1 MPGLQGN
8 RLRFG
13 KGTAGK
19 HRHIR
24 CMLWTSLPAASIA
37 VLTFAGLGLA
47 GVSSGTLAS
56 SGAALI
62 KSELVGVFDLGPLA
76 ALPLL
81 VALVGIAL
89 RKPPALVI
97 LASSLLALIVGTA
110 LACTFVIIVA
120 GIMYALVFVTQPV
133 NQQAPNDKAFIE
145 QVLVPI
151 VLFLSG
157 ALSGVLA
164 ANGLSNKA
172 PKIEE
177 DTDVHELA

>member
-1 MPGLQGN
+1 MARRSP
-8 RLRFG
+8 RFSA
-13 KGTAGK
+13 KE
-19 HRHIR
+19 I
-24 CMLWTSLPAASIA
+24 
-37 VLTFAGLGLA
+37 
-47 GVSSGTLAS
+47 
-56 SGAALI
+56 
-62 KSELVGVFDLGPLA
+62 
-76 ALPLL
+76 
-81 VALVGIAL
+81 
-89 RKPPALVI
+89 
-97 LASSLLALIVGTA
+97 LALIVGTA

-120 GIMYALVFVTQPV
+120 GIIYALVFVTQPV

-164 ANGLSNKA
+164 ANGLSNKS

>member
-1 MPGLQGN
+1 MARRPA
-8 RLRFG
+8 RFSA
-13 KGTAGK
+13 KE
-19 HRHIR
+19 I
-24 CMLWTSLPAASIA
+24 
-37 VLTFAGLGLA
+37 
-47 GVSSGTLAS
+47 
-56 SGAALI
+56 
-62 KSELVGVFDLGPLA
+62 
-76 ALPLL
+76 
-81 VALVGIAL
+81 
-89 RKPPALVI
+89 
-97 LASSLLALIVGTA
+97 LALIVGTA

-120 GIMYALVFVTQPV
+120 GIIYALVFVTQPV

>member
-1 MPGLQGN
+1 MARRSP
-8 RLRFG
+8 RFSA
-13 KGTAGK
+13 KE
-19 HRHIR
+19 I
-24 CMLWTSLPAASIA
+24 
-37 VLTFAGLGLA
+37 
-47 GVSSGTLAS
+47 
-56 SGAALI
+56 
-62 KSELVGVFDLGPLA
+62 
-76 ALPLL
+76 
-81 VALVGIAL
+81 
-89 RKPPALVI
+89 
-97 LASSLLALIVGTA
+97 LALIVGTA

-164 ANGLSNKA
+164 ANGLSNKS

>member
-1 MPGLQGN
+1 MARRSP
-8 RLRFG
+8 RFSA
-13 KGTAGK
+13 K
-19 HRHIR
+19 
-24 CMLWTSLPAASIA
+24 
-37 VLTFAGLGLA
+37 
-47 GVSSGTLAS
+47 
-56 SGAALI
+56 
-62 KSELVGVFDLGPLA
+62 E
-76 ALPLL
+76 
-81 VALVGIAL
+81 
-89 RKPPALVI
+89 I
-97 LASSLLALIVGTA
+97 LALFVGTA

-120 GIMYALVFVTQPV
+120 GIIYALVFVTQPV

>member
-1 MPGLQGN
+1 MAR
-8 RLRFG
+8 RLPRFSA
-13 KGTAGK
+13 KE
-19 HRHIR
+19 I
-24 CMLWTSLPAASIA
+24 
-37 VLTFAGLGLA
+37 
-47 GVSSGTLAS
+47 
-56 SGAALI
+56 
-62 KSELVGVFDLGPLA
+62 
-76 ALPLL
+76 
-81 VALVGIAL
+81 
-89 RKPPALVI
+89 
-97 LASSLLALIVGTA
+97 LALIVGTA

-164 ANGLSNKA
+164 ANGLSNKS

-177 DTDVHELA
+177 DSDVHELA

>member
-1 MPGLQGN
+1 MARRSP
-8 RLRFG
+8 RFSA
-13 KGTAGK
+13 KE
-19 HRHIR
+19 I
-24 CMLWTSLPAASIA
+24 
-37 VLTFAGLGLA
+37 
-47 GVSSGTLAS
+47 
-56 SGAALI
+56 
-62 KSELVGVFDLGPLA
+62 
-76 ALPLL
+76 
-81 VALVGIAL
+81 
-89 RKPPALVI
+89 
-97 LASSLLALIVGTA
+97 LALIVGTA
-110 LACTFVIIVA
+110 LACTFVIILA
-120 GIMYALVFVTQPV
+120 GIIYALVFVTQPV

>member
-1 MPGLQGN
+1 MARRSP
-8 RLRFG
+8 RFSA
-13 KGTAGK
+13 KE
-19 HRHIR
+19 I
-24 CMLWTSLPAASIA
+24 
-37 VLTFAGLGLA
+37 
-47 GVSSGTLAS
+47 
-56 SGAALI
+56 
-62 KSELVGVFDLGPLA
+62 
-76 ALPLL
+76 
-81 VALVGIAL
+81 
-89 RKPPALVI
+89 
-97 LASSLLALIVGTA
+97 LALIVGTA

-120 GIMYALVFVTQPV
+120 GIIYALVFVTQPV

-172 PKIEE
+172 PTIEE

>member
-1 MPGLQGN
+1 MARRSP
-8 RLRFG
+8 RFSA
-13 KGTAGK
+13 KE
-19 HRHIR
+19 I
-24 CMLWTSLPAASIA
+24 
-37 VLTFAGLGLA
+37 
-47 GVSSGTLAS
+47 
-56 SGAALI
+56 
-62 KSELVGVFDLGPLA
+62 
-76 ALPLL
+76 
-81 VALVGIAL
+81 
-89 RKPPALVI
+89 
-97 LASSLLALIVGTA
+97 LALIVGTA
-110 LACTFVIIVA
+110 LAFTFVIIVT
-120 GIMYALVFVTQPV
+120 GIIYALVFVTQPV

>member
-1 MPGLQGN
+1 MAR
-8 RLRFG
+8 RLPRFSA
-13 KGTAGK
+13 KE
-19 HRHIR
+19 I
-24 CMLWTSLPAASIA
+24 
-37 VLTFAGLGLA
+37 
-47 GVSSGTLAS
+47 
-56 SGAALI
+56 
-62 KSELVGVFDLGPLA
+62 
-76 ALPLL
+76 
-81 VALVGIAL
+81 
-89 RKPPALVI
+89 
-97 LASSLLALIVGTA
+97 LALIVGTA

-177 DTDVHELA
+177 DSDVHELA

>member
-1 MPGLQGN
+1 MARRPA
-8 RLRFG
+8 RFSA
-13 KGTAGK
+13 KE
-19 HRHIR
+19 I
-24 CMLWTSLPAASIA
+24 
-37 VLTFAGLGLA
+37 
-47 GVSSGTLAS
+47 
-56 SGAALI
+56 
-62 KSELVGVFDLGPLA
+62 
-76 ALPLL
+76 
-81 VALVGIAL
+81 
-89 RKPPALVI
+89 
-97 LASSLLALIVGTA
+97 LALIVGTA